1 MPKNTPPHFH
11 GHIPALLLFISLILC
26 ILPGCRAISSVA
38 DTNLPQSYY
47 LFMRAQYE
55 ELDHKDDQALSHM
68 KQASTELGRP
78 YYLEMETAKMLARKG
93 RIEESFSFVRKAIE
107 ERPDDPE
114 ARLFAGYLASVTGQW
129 DEAEKNYLEALRIE
143 PNNDEA
149 ISFLGAMYAESG
161 RLDEASD
168 AFKRLESMTPTS
180 YLPDYFLG
188 RVAHRRGNIKEAI
201 GYFKRSVVKKPDFV
215 ESLVELA
222 MLYEQTGDLKNAEK
236 TYRQIIRY
244 QPNIPMAKAR
254 LARILIKTGK
264 RAEAINL
271 IEEVSGLHQSS
282 EEAGLTIGLMFL
294 EEGLYQQASTEFA
307 QVLKK
312 NKDNDQARYLLAVS
326 YSESG
331 NDKGAKDLLRK
342 ISPQSDEYV
351 DSVLFISSILV
362 KEGKSIEALEILTG
376 ARRNNP
382 SSPIL
387 LVATGR
393 IMEELDHLT
402 QARDLYLE
410 GIRLFPDS
418 ADVFFSLGAVE
429 DRLGKKDECIK
440 FMQKAV
446 ELDPNFADALNYLA
460 YTWAELNTNLKEA
473 LTLALKANT
482 LKPDNGYFLD
492 TLAWIYYRMN
502 DISKALPLLER
513 AVSLSEENP
522 VVMEHLGDIYI
533 RLGRG
538 LDARRVYQRA
548 VERGHETP
556 EAVLQKLND
565 IQNP

>member
-1 MPKNTPPHFH
+1 
-11 GHIPALLLFISLILC
+11 
-26 ILPGCRAISSVA
+26 
-38 DTNLPQSYY
+38 
-47 LFMRAQYE
+47 MRAQYE
-55 ELDHKDDQALSHM
+55 ELANKDDQAVNHM
-68 KQASTELGRP
+68 MQASTELGRP

-93 RIEESFSFVRKAIE
+93 RIEESFNFVRKAID

-168 AFKRLESMTPTS
+168 AFKKLESMTPTS

-188 RVAHRRGNIKEAI
+188 RVAHRRGNIPEAI
-201 GYFKRSVVKKPDFV
+201 TYFKRSVQKKPDFV

-222 MLYEQTGDLKNAEK
+222 MLYEQTGDLKNAER

-264 RAEAINL
+264 RTEAIGL
-271 IEEVSGLHQSS
+271 IEDVSGLHQTS

-294 EEGLYQQASTEFA
+294 EEGLYQQASGEFA

-312 NKDNDQARYLLAVS
+312 NKDNDQARYLLAVTT
-326 YSESG
+326 SESG
-331 NDKGAKDLLRK
+331 NDRGAKDLLRK
-342 ISPQSDEYV
+342 ISPQSEEYV
-351 DSVLFISSILV
+351 DSLLFLSSLLV
-362 KEGKSIEALEILTG
+362 KEGKSIEALEVLTAG
-376 ARRNNP
+376 RRNNP
-382 SSPIL
+382 ASPIL

-393 IMEELDHLT
+393 IMEDLDHLT
-402 QARDLYLE
+402 QARDLYSE

-418 ADVFFSLGAVE
+418 ADVYFSLGAVE

-440 FMQKAV
+440 AMRQAV
-446 ELDPNFADALNYLA
+446 ALDPNFADALNYLA
-460 YTWAELNTNLKEA
+460 YSWAEMGTNLKEA
-473 LTLALKANT
+473 LSLALKANT
-482 LKPDNGYFLD
+482 LKPDNGYYLD

-502 DISKALPLLER
+502 DLQKALPLLER
-513 AVSLSEENP
+513 AASLSDENP
-522 VVMEHLGDIYI
+522 VVMEHLGDVYI
-533 RLGRG
+533 RLGRAT
-538 LDARRVYQRA
+538 DARRVYLKA
-548 VERGHETP
+548 VEKGHEAP
-556 EAVLQKLND
+556 ETVQEKLD
-565 IQNP
+565 SIQNP